1 MTLKKP
7 LKSGTELMSH
17 EQSGTSPGVDL
28 IHEGSPDARDESN
41 SGALRL
47 RLDRIVR
54 VKRYPVIAKVTIQRQ
69 RPDLKSLLEHIQ
81 SNADG
86 APPRLKAYL
95 IREKLWDGESSTLT
109 EKGLEVQHS
118 GLYGAT
124 ERGLYHIWYTDDD
137 PLLGT
142 RPVFLQRDTAF
153 FDPGTTGWLSGSDA
167 RHSRFS
173 VERSLPVNVL
183 EDAYE
188 GGKSRRT
195 SQKLTLST
203 LEPEVICSP
212 DQNAVL
218 ELKWDLDPADS
229 CLSLKGQLD
238 VLDFRQKTP
247 TARPEAFEMEMYRF
261 ADYFSAVMHHIAG
274 QYNGQW
280 HDTDKRVVVELEQIQ
295 QNAGA
300 VQNFAVASGSFPDLV
315 TDFGSF
321 ASVKV
326 ENIPIKPAN
335 QSDAELWHRKWLETF
350 YDEAYQPSEISRR
363 KQACWLD
370 HVAVADYELRLHETN
385 NLLQLLSRESAPE
398 AYWHVAALADL
409 SPAKSKKQRLPIT
422 LLSKDALN
430 LKGLV
435 NQLAGGEVVQRII
448 YSDRYVHT
456 KRQSRNLALVAACT
470 SDAEGL
476 LLTLEPQ
483 RDQVAELPDYWERQY
498 FRKQHDNHGRFWIFI
513 GASHTYCWECSI
525 GLDFIRENP
534 AGFVVEGTPGFT
546 PKEEHEL
553 PHYLQDLVGNMKSV
567 EAAQ

>member
-1 MTLKKP
+1 
-7 LKSGTELMSH
+7 MSIQ
-17 EQSGTSPGVDL
+17 QSGASPRTNHDR
-28 IHEGSPDARDESN
+28 ERSPIARDQIN

-47 RLDRIVR
+47 SLYRKLR
-54 VKRYPVIAKVTIQRQ
+54 VKRYPVVAKVTIQRQ

-81 SNADG
+81 SNVDG
-86 APPRLKAYL
+86 TPLRLKAYL

-137 PLLGT
+137 LLLGT

-167 RHSRFS
+167 RYSSFS
-173 VERSLPVNVL
+173 VERSLPVSVL
-183 EDAYE
+183 EGAYE
-188 GGKSRRT
+188 GGK

-218 ELKWDLDPADS
+218 ELKWDLGPADS

-238 VLDFRQKTP
+238 VLDFGQKTP
-247 TARPEAFEMEMYRF
+247 TTRPEAFEMEMYRF

-300 VQNFAVASGSFPDLV
+300 VQNFTVASGIFPNLV

-350 YDEAYQPSEISRR
+350 YDVAYQPSEISRR
-363 KQACWLD
+363 KQAFWLD
-370 HVAVADYELRLHETN
+370 HVAVADYELPLHETN

-422 LLSKDALN
+422 LLSQDALN

-448 YSDRYVHT
+448 YSDRYVRT
-456 KRQSRNLALVAACT
+456 KRQNRNLASVAACI
-470 SDAEGL
+470 SEADGL

-483 RDQVAELPDYWERQY
+483 GDQVDELPDNWERQY

-534 AGFVVEGTPGFT
+534 TDFVVEGTPGFT

-567 EAAQ
+567 EAGQ